1 MPSAHLAIDHT
12 AEEALS
18 KLGGQFGALFHTQ
31 DFLEGRGGR
40 PKAGLPGK
48 ISANQKTGYKDCRD
62 EVSLQSDRCCAER
75 MAICEF

>member
-48 ISANQKTGYKDCRD
+48 ISANQQTCGPGLADQQALLK
-62 EVSLQSDRCCAER
+62 AEQHG
-75 MAICEF
+75 